1 MPPFDYSDAPDSDL
15 IPPNEIA
22 DLLLRIRPGG
32 AGEDGL
38 LTRSKDGASEM
49 LSIEYTVVS
58 GPYSRRK
65 FFENQIIDGATQGH
79 RDMAQHFYGVRKR
92 ILESARNITK
102 GDKSPQA
109 LAAYQADLKDFDGL
123 TFVAKI
129 GIEKGKPRK
138 EGGNYD
144 DKNVIAAV
152 ITPGQNEYHPIV
164 QAPPFNGGGASG
176 NAISPTPSGAPSESS
191 SPSANPPIE
200 PPPWAR

>member
-1 MPPFDYSDAPDSDL
+1 MPYDYSDAPDSDL

-22 DLLLRIRPGG
+22 DVLLRIRPGG
-32 AGEDGL
+32 GGEDGL
-38 LTRSKDGASEM
+38 LTRSSNGDCEM
-49 LSIEYTVVS
+49 LAIEYTVVS

-65 FFENQIIDGATQGH
+65 FFENQIIDGIKQGH
-79 RDMAQHFYGVRKR
+79 RDMAQHWYSVRKK

-123 TFVAKI
+123 CFVAKI

-144 DKNVIAAV
+144 DKNIIAAV
-152 ITPGQNEYHPIV
+152 ITPGQDDYHVIV
-164 QAPPFNGGGASG
+164 QAPPFNGGGANS
-176 NAISPTPSGAPSESS
+176 NASSPAPSGSS
-191 SPSANPPIE
+191 SPSANSPIE